1 MTVQHA
7 TTERWG
13 SATLAAA
20 LATACGLQQASQQ
33 AAARSTMA
41 RVAATTAG
49 RQAME
54 QLTQSE
60 TCLTQSMQSTAWQM
74 ESAWTSDLASVL
86 QPPTSE

>member
-1 MTVQHA
+1 MTVQQA

-20 LATACGLQQASQQ
+20 LATACSRQQASQR

-49 RQAME
+49 RQNME
-54 QLTQSE
+54 QLTQAE
-60 TCLTQSMQSTAWQM
+60 ACVVQPTHSTAWLM
-74 ESAWTSDLASVL
+74 ESAWTSDLASIL
-86 QPPTSE
+86 QPSTSE